1 MQVVL
6 GSSIPGRRFILSF
19 PALLMGDDFPTAQS
33 ALPIMQGYPML
44 IRPGAATRTIQRLVS
59 QEAFEVRPLLRVRVE
74 LLARGRRHGHE
85 DPLLA
90 DVVGGD
96 QEELL
101 SPRLRLRFPLQDGRD
116 DVLDGVLLRR
126 ELVLRMTVR
135 RIEVQRGGPAEPPEV
150 GVGLPPA
157 GRASVLR
164 SGRPLSAESC

>member
-1 MQVVL
+1 MK
-6 GSSIPGRRFILSF
+6 
-19 PALLMGDDFPTAQS
+19 
-33 ALPIMQGYPML
+33 
-44 IRPGAATRTIQRLVS
+44 S
-59 QEAFEVRPLLRVRVE
+59 QAHSNSWSNKYNKHKGNKRVHPFEVRPLLRVRVE